1 MTEKSSPLYNKGRS
15 WILGG
20 NPTIAREFAQ
30 QSMLDLDDFLDSR
43 AAEMVPGGIVFA
55 SFFSRHDAANP
66 ENQANPECHHCFP
79 VGPDFENAWN
89 DLIEDVC
96 KEHDTLSSRWTN
108 FLMKQN

>member
-1 MTEKSSPLYNKGRS
+1 
-15 WILGG
+15 
-20 NPTIAREFAQ
+20 
-30 QSMLDLDDFLDSR
+30 MLDLDDFLDSR

-96 KEHDTLSSRWTN
+96 KEHDTLSSR
-108 FLMKQN
+108 